1 MLNFLYLLRKKLFML
16 LYLSLFTIVL
26 SVLLFI
32 YNWKSNPTT
41 LYLSLVFIIMCL
53 LGITHYFMLNSDS
66 RFWLAVFFNHF
77 APIMFL
83 LGPSLYFYVRGTLE
97 DVYTLSKKDVVHFIP
112 AVIALI
118 GTIPYIFQSFEKK
131 LSIADSI
138 IKNVNC
144 VNQIDVNPFYNISG
158 SFVLRALF
166 GFSYILYCFFILW
179 KKYPTKINILQVPIK
194 QYWVTYRWLIILVSS
209 LFILTF
215 SLAIS
220 ALKPT
225 SLVLRENFPTYGVI
239 LYQITGI
246 TYFVMSISILLF
258 PEILYGM
265 PKRIDQPTT
274 KKKKTK
280 SKAVSDEDPFFD
292 VNESIIDYL
301 HTKKPYLNPDFDISD
316 IAFDLKIPQNH
327 ISYCI
332 SNIMNTRFTKL
343 KSELRIQHAIEL
355 LKDGHNSS
363 ITIDGIGIQSG
374 FKTRSYYY
382 EVFKK
387 ETGYTPSEYL
397 EQLKEEKTS

>member
-1 MLNFLYLLRKKLFML
+1 ML

>member
-144 VNQIDVNPFYNISG
+144 VNQIDVNLFYNISG

-301 HTKKPYLNPDFDISD
+301 HTNKPYLNPDFDISD

-327 ISYCI
+327 VSYCI

-387 ETGYTPSEYL
+387 ETGFTPSEYL
-397 EQLKEEKTS
+397 ENIKKKAV

>member
-1 MLNFLYLLRKKLFML
+1 ML

-144 VNQIDVNPFYNISG
+144 VNQIDVNLFYNISG

-355 LKDGHNSS
+355 LQDGHNSS

-387 ETGYTPSEYL
+387 ETGFTPSEYL
-397 EQLKEEKTS
+397 ENIKKKTV

>member
-1 MLNFLYLLRKKLFML
+1 MSIF
-16 LYLSLFTIVL
+16 
-26 SVLLFI
+26 FI
-32 YNWKSNPTT
+32 I
-41 LYLSLVFIIMCL
+41 LVGVFI
-53 LGITHYFMLNSDS
+53 
-66 RFWLAVFFNHF
+66 
-77 APIMFL
+77 
-83 LGPSLYFYVRGTLE
+83 
-97 DVYTLSKKDVVHFIP
+97 
-112 AVIALI
+112 
-118 GTIPYIFQSFEKK
+118 
-131 LSIADSI
+131 
-138 IKNVNC
+138 
-144 VNQIDVNPFYNISG
+144 
-158 SFVLRALF
+158 LRALF

-246 TYFVMSISILLF
+246 TYFVMSISLLLF

-265 PKRIDQPTT
+265 PKRIEQATR

-280 SKAVSDEDPFFD
+280 SKTISDEDPFLD
-292 VNESIIDYL
+292 VNESIMNYL
-301 HTKKPYLNPDFDISD
+301 NTKKPYLNPDFDISD
-316 IAFDLKIPQNH
+316 IAFNLKIPQNH
-327 ISYCI
+327 VSYCI
-332 SNIMNTRFTKL
+332 ANIMNTRFSKL

-355 LKDGHNSS
+355 LKEGHNSS
-363 ITIDGIGIQSG
+363 FTIDGIGTQSG

-387 ETGYTPSEYL
+387 ETGFTPSEYL
-397 EQLKEEKTS
+397 EQLNEENKM

>member
-1 MLNFLYLLRKKLFML
+1 ML

-144 VNQIDVNPFYNISG
+144 VNQIDVNLFYNISG

-301 HTKKPYLNPDFDISD
+301 HTNKPYLNPDFDISD

-327 ISYCI
+327 VSYCI

-387 ETGYTPSEYL
+387 ETGFTPSEYL
-397 EQLKEEKTS
+397 ENIKKKAV